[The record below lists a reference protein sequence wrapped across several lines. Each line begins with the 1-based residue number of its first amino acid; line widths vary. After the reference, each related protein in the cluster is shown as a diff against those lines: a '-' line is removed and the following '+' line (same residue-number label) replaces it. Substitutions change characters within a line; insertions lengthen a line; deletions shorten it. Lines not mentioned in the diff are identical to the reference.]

1 MSENL
6 QQPIRLV
13 KGVGQ
18 RKAQDFARLGLS
30 SLKDI
35 LFDFPFRYDDLSN
48 SQQIGDL
55 QPGQKVTV
63 RGSISAITN
72 RKSKKN
78 PRMIVTE
85 AIIEDGS
92 GSIKAVWFH
101 QGFLKKTMKT
111 GTVVS
116 LSGKVDDAYGLS
128 LVNPVY
134 EVVSQSKSTTKHT
147 GKVVPVYRLSG
158 SITQKVRR
166 AIAEEAIKFVD
177 EVPEWLP
184 EAILKEQKLMPI
196 HDAIRRMHFV
206 DSMKKQEEAL
216 MRLKFEEFFLHQLLH
231 RKARNELKQQE
242 APVIEFNEQVV
253 KETVDGLPFD
263 LTSVQKKAIWA
274 VIKDMERD
282 QPMNRLLEGDV
293 GTGKTIVAAVVAR
306 NVASQGWQTSMLAP
320 TEILA
325 EQHFNTLQKIF
336 GNVMRIGLFTRTK
349 RRVGNEEVTKP
360 QMLEG
365 LRNGKIDLV
374 IGTHALLSDDV
385 LFERLA
391 FIVVDE
397 QHRFGV
403 KQRKSLK
410 DREGDADG
418 IPHLLSMTATP
429 IPRSLALVLY
439 GDLDRSLL
447 DEYPAGRKP
456 IATKIVEPED
466 ELDVFAH
473 MQEEMDAGRQIF
485 VVCPLIEESDALG
498 VQSVSETY
506 TAFKSGPFEDYEV
519 AMLHGKMK
527 TEEKDDVMERFSSGE
542 VQMLVSTTVVEVGVD
557 VPNATVMF
565 IEGAERFGLAQLH
578 QLRGRVGRGEH
589 ASFCYL
595 HPSTNYSDLAKERL
609 RALTLTQ
616 NGFILAEK
624 DLKLRGPGNIFGTD
638 QSGFETFKLGTFGDV
653 DLISIA
659 KDYAKDYLDEDPSL
673 ETWPLLARRLDEYV
687 DDVHFE

>member
-6 QQPIRLV
+6 KQPIRLV

-18 RKAQDFARLGLS
+18 RKAQDFARLGVTT
-30 SLKDI
+30 LKDV
-35 LFDFPFRYDDLSN
+35 LYDFPFRYDDLSN
-48 SQQIGDL
+48 KQLIGDV
-55 QPGQKVTV
+55 QAGQKVTV
-63 RGSISAITN
+63 RGSIAAITN

-85 AIIEDGS
+85 AIVEDGS
-92 GSIKAVWFH
+92 GSLKVIWFH
-101 QGFLKKTMKT
+101 QGFLKKTIKT

-116 LSGKVDDAYGLS
+116 LAGKVDDAYGLA

-134 EVVSQSKSTTKHT
+134 EVVSQSKTTQHT
-147 GKVVPVYRLSG
+147 GKVVPIYRLSG
-158 SITQKVRR
+158 ALTQKVRR
-166 AIAEEAIKFVD
+166 SIAEEAMKYIE
-177 EVPEWLP
+177 EVPEWIP
-184 EAILKEQKLMPI
+184 ETILAEQKFMPI
-196 HDAIRRMHFV
+196 HEAIRRMHFV
-206 DSMKKQEEAL
+206 DSLKKQEEAL

-231 RKARNELKQQE
+231 RKARNELTQQH
-242 APVIEFNEQVV
+242 APVIAFNEKVV
-253 KETVDGLPFD
+253 KETVDGLPFE
-263 LTSVQKKAIWA
+263 LTGVQKKAIWA
-274 VIKDMERD
+274 IIKDMERD

-293 GTGKTIVAAVVAR
+293 GTGKTIVAAIVAR
-306 NVASQGWQTSMLAP
+306 NVASQGWQSVILAP

-336 GNVMRIGLFTRTK
+336 GGVMHIALFTRTK
-349 RRVGNEEVTKP
+349 RRVGGEEVTKP

-403 KQRKSLK
+403 SQRKALK
-410 DREGDADG
+410 DREGDSDG

-447 DEYPAGRKP
+447 DEYPAGRKS
-456 IATKIVEPED
+456 INTIIVEPED
-466 ELDVFAH
+466 ELEAFEH
-473 MQEEMDAGRQIF
+473 MCREMDMGRQVF

-498 VQSVSETY
+498 VQSVSEIYSAYKT
-506 TAFKSGPFEDYEV
+506 GPFENYRIG
-519 AMLHGKMK
+519 MLHGKMK
-527 TEEKDDVMERFSSGE
+527 TEEKDEVMAGFVSGE
-542 VQMLVSTTVVEVGVD
+542 LQMLISTTVVEVGVD

-589 ASFCYL
+589 DSYCYL
-595 HPSTNYSDLAKERL
+595 HPSPNYSDLAKERL

-638 QSGFETFKLGTFGDV
+638 QSGFETFKLGTFNDV
-653 DLISIA
+653 DLITVA
-659 KDYAKDYLDEDPSL
+659 KDYAKDFLDEDPSL
-673 ETWPLLARRLDEYV
+673 AKWPMLAERLEDYV
-687 DDVHFE
+687 MDIHFE